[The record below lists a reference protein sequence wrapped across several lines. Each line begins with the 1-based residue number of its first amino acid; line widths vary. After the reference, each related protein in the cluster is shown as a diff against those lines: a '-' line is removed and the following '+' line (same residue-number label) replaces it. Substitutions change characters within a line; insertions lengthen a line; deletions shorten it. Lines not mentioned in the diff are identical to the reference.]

1 MVKLK
6 HKRQIINMKSFL
18 HKSLTVAIASG
29 ILVTSLTVNA
39 GNPER
44 SGQAG
49 ASQLLINPY
58 ARSAGW
64 GGANNARSRGIESQ
78 YTNVAGLAFT
88 KRTELMFMRSA
99 WLVGTGININTF
111 GVSQRVGETGAIGLG
126 IMSINA
132 GKIER
137 TTEDQPEGGL
147 GTFTPRFTNIA
158 LSYAKGFSD
167 NIYGGITVRVISE
180 GIDNVKAQGVSLD
193 AGVQYHTGKYDQY
206 HLGVSLKNVGPKMQ
220 YKGDGLSLQGTFTN
234 AYGYEYEQTINS
246 RSASFDLPSLLNIG
260 GAYDI
265 YLTKD
270 STGKA
275 KTHRVTVAANYTSNS
290 FTKDNV
296 LVGLEYAW
304 KDMLMIRGG
313 MYTEKGIF
321 QGEGSRTTAFTGPS
335 CGATVEIPFGEK
347 KSTFG
352 IDYSYRFTN
361 PFGGVHS
368 FGARI
373 NL

>member
-1 MVKLK
+1 
-6 HKRQIINMKSFL
+6 MKSFL
-18 HKSLTVAIASG
+18 NISLSVA
-29 ILVTSLTVNA
+29 LTGSFLTIGTNATA

-44 SGQAG
+44 AGQAG
-49 ASQLLINPY
+49 ATQLLINPY

-64 GGANNARSRGIESQ
+64 ANSNTARCRGLESQ
-78 YTNVAGLAFT
+78 YNNVAGLAFT
-88 KRTELMFMRSA
+88 RKTELMFMRSS
-99 WLVGTGININTF
+99 WLVGSGININAF
-111 GVSQRVGETGAIGLG
+111 GFSQKIGETGALALG
-126 IMSINA
+126 ITSINA
-132 GKIER
+132 GRIER
-137 TTEDQPEGGL
+137 TTEEQPEGGL

-193 AGVQYHTGKYDQY
+193 AGIQYHTGKYDQI
-206 HLGVSLKNVGPKMQ
+206 HLGVGLKNVGPKMQ
-220 YKGDGLSLQGTFTN
+220 YKGDGLSVQSTVNN
-234 AYGYEYEQTINS
+234 AYGNS
-246 RSASFDLPSLLNIG
+246 YLLTQNSKSAAFDLPALLNLG
-260 GAYDI
+260 AAYDF
-265 YLTKD
+265 YLLRDT
-270 STGKA
+270 TGRL
-275 KTHRVTVAANYTSNS
+275 KTHRITVAGNFTSNS
-290 FTKDNV
+290 FTKDNF
-296 LVGLEYAW
+296 LVGVEYGW
-304 KDMLMIRGG
+304 KDIIMLRGG
-313 MYTEKGIF
+313 MTMEKGIF
-321 QGEGSRTTAFTGPS
+321 KGEGNRTTAFTGPT

>member
-1 MVKLK
+1 
-6 HKRQIINMKSFL
+6 MKSFTNI
-18 HKSLTVAIASG
+18 SLSVVLTGSLIA
-29 ILVTSLTVNA
+29 TSFQANA

-44 SGQAG
+44 AGQAG

-64 GGANNARSRGIESQ
+64 AGANGARSKGLESQ
-78 YTNVAGLAFT
+78 YTNVAGIAYT
-88 KRTELMFMRSA
+88 KKTELMFMRSA

-111 GVSQRVGETGAIGLG
+111 GLTQKVGETGAIGLG

-147 GTFTPRFTNIA
+147 GTFSPRFTNIA

-180 GIDNVKAQGVSLD
+180 GIDNVKAQGVSVD
-193 AGVQYHTGKYDQY
+193 AGIQYHTGKYDNI
-206 HLGVSLKNVGPKMQ
+206 HLGVALKNVGPKMQ
-220 YKGDGLSLQGTFTN
+220 YKGDGLSSQKTVTN
-234 AYGYEYEQTINS
+234 AYGLDYQLTGANK
-246 RSASFDLPSLLNIG
+246 SAAFELPALLNIS

-265 YLTKD
+265 YLLKD
-270 STGKA
+270 TAGRM
-275 KTHRVTVAANYTSNS
+275 KTHRVTIAANYTSNS
-290 FTKDNV
+290 FTKDNY
-296 LVGLEYAW
+296 LVGLEYGW
-304 KDMLMIRGG
+304 KDMVMVRAG
-313 MYTEKGIF
+313 MATEKGIF
-321 QGEGSRTTAFTGPS
+321 QGDANRTTAFTGPS

-347 KSTFG
+347 KSTVG
-352 IDYSYRFTN
+352 VDYSYRFTN

-368 FGARI
+368 FGVRI

>member
-1 MVKLK
+1 MALSTMAK
-6 HKRQIINMKSFL
+6 
-18 HKSLTVAIASG
+18 
-29 ILVTSLTVNA
+29 A

-44 SGQAG
+44 AGQAG
-49 ASQLLINPY
+49 ATQLLINPY

-64 GGANNARSRGIESQ
+64 ASANTSRCRGLESQ
-78 YTNVAGLAFT
+78 FNNVAGLAFT
-88 KRTELMFMRSA
+88 KKTELMFMRSA

-111 GVSQRVGETGAIGLG
+111 GFSQRVGETGAIGLG

-132 GKIER
+132 GRIER
-137 TTEDQPEGGL
+137 TTEEQPEGGL

-180 GIDNVKAQGVSLD
+180 GIDNVKAQGVSID
-193 AGVQYHTGKYDQY
+193 AGVQYHTGKYDQI
-206 HLGVSLKNVGPKMQ
+206 HLGVGLKNVGPKMQ
-220 YKGDGLSLQGTFTN
+220 YKGDGLSVQSTVTN
-234 AYGYEYEQTINS
+234 AYGNTYLITQNS
-246 RSASFDLPSLLNIG
+246 KSAAFDLPALLNIG
-260 GAYDI
+260 ASYDF
-265 YLTKD
+265 YLLKD
-270 STGKA
+270 TTGRL
-275 KTHRVTVAANYTSNS
+275 KTHRVTLAGNFTSNS
-290 FTKDNV
+290 FTKDNF
-296 LVGLEYAW
+296 LVGVEYGW

-313 MYTEKGIF
+313 MVMEKGIF
-321 QGEGSRTTAFTGPS
+321 QGEGNRTTAFTGPS
-335 CGATVEIPFGEK
+335 CGATIEIPFGEK

>member
-1 MVKLK
+1 
-6 HKRQIINMKSFL
+6 MKSFL
-18 HKSLTVAIASG
+18 NISLSVLLTGSIVA
-29 ILVTSLTVNA
+29 TSFQANA

-44 SGQAG
+44 AGQAG

-64 GGANNARSRGIESQ
+64 AGANGARSKGLESQ
-78 YTNVAGLAFT
+78 FTNVAGIAST
-88 KRTELMFMRSA
+88 KKTELMFMRSA

-111 GVSQRVGETGAIGLG
+111 GLTQKVGETGAIGLG

-167 NIYGGITVRVISE
+167 NIYGGVTVRVISE
-180 GIDNVKAQGVSLD
+180 GIDNVKAQGVSID
-193 AGVQYHTGKYDQY
+193 AGIQYHTGKYDQI
-206 HLGVSLKNVGPKMQ
+206 HLGVALKNVGPKMQ
-220 YKGDGLSLQGTFTN
+220 YKGDGLSSQKMVTS
-234 AYGYEYEQTINS
+234 AYGDEYQLTGANK
-246 RSASFDLPSLLNIG
+246 SAAFELPALLNIA
-260 GAYDI
+260 GAYDF
-265 YLTKD
+265 YLLKD
-270 STGKA
+270 TTGRL
-275 KTHRVTVAANYTSNS
+275 KTHRVSIAANYTSNS
-290 FTKDNV
+290 FTKDNY
-296 LVGLEYAW
+296 LIGLEYGW
-304 KDMLMIRGG
+304 KDMVMVRAG
-313 MYTEKGIF
+313 MVTEQGIF
-321 QGEGSRTTAFTGPS
+321 KGEGSRTTAFTGPS

-347 KSTFG
+347 KSTVG
-352 IDYSYRFTN
+352 VDYSYRFTN

-368 FGARI
+368 FGVRI

>member
-1 MVKLK
+1 
-6 HKRQIINMKSFL
+6 MKSIKHIAL
-18 HKSLTVAIASG
+18 SLT
-29 ILVTSLTVNA
+29 LTGSIVFLNLKMQA

-44 SGQAG
+44 AGQAG

-64 GGANNARSRGIESQ
+64 AGCNTSKTRGLESQ

-88 KRTELMFMRSA
+88 KKTEIMFMRSA

-111 GVSQRVGETGAIGLG
+111 GLTQRVGETGAIGLG

-137 TTEDQPEGGL
+137 TTEEQPEGGL

-167 NIYGGITVRVISE
+167 NIYGGITLRVLSE
-180 GIDNVKAQGVSLD
+180 GIDNVKAQGVSID
-193 AGVQYHTGKYDQY
+193 AGIQYHTGKYDHI

-220 YKGDGLSLQGTFTN
+220 YKGDGLSVQGTVTN
-234 AYGYEYEQTINS
+234 AYGDEYQLTQNS
-246 RSASFDLPSLLNIG
+246 KSAAFDLPALLNIG
-260 GAYDI
+260 AAYDI

-270 STGKA
+270 TTGKL
-275 KTHRVTVAANYTSNS
+275 KTHRVTLAGNFTSNS
-290 FTKDNV
+290 FTKDNF
-296 LVGLEYAW
+296 LVGLEYGW
-304 KDMLMIRGG
+304 KEMIMIRGG
-313 MYTEKGIF
+313 LVSEQGIF
-321 QGEGSRTTAFTGPS
+321 KGDANRTTAFTGPS
-335 CGATVEIPFGEK
+335 CGATVELPFGEK

-352 IDYSYRFTN
+352 VDYSYRFTN

-373 NL
+373 NF

>member
-1 MVKLK
+1 
-6 HKRQIINMKSFL
+6 MKSFL
-18 HKSLTVAIASG
+18 NISLSVVLTGSLVSAGFTAS
-29 ILVTSLTVNA
+29 A

-58 ARSAGW
+58 ARSSGW
-64 GGANNARSRGIESQ
+64 AGANGSLSKGLESQ
-78 YTNVAGLAFT
+78 YTNVAGLAAT
-88 KRTELMFMRSA
+88 KKTELMFTRSA

-111 GVSQRVGETGAIGLG
+111 GLSQRVGETGAIGIG

-132 GKIER
+132 GKIQR

-147 GTFTPRFTNIA
+147 GTFSPRFTNIA

-167 NIYGGITVRVISE
+167 NIFGGITVRVISE
-180 GIDNVKAQGVSLD
+180 GIDNVKAQGVSID
-193 AGVQYHTGKYDQY
+193 AGIQYHTGKYDHI
-206 HLGVSLKNVGPKMQ
+206 HLGVGLKNVGPKMQ
-220 YKGDGLSLQGTFTN
+220 YKGDGLSTQGTVTN
-234 AYGYEYEQTINS
+234 AYGIAYDLTINNK
-246 RSASFDLPSLLNIG
+246 SAAFELPALLNISA
-260 GAYDI
+260 AYDL
-265 YLTKD
+265 YLVSDT
-270 STGKA
+270 TGKL
-275 KTHRVTVAANYTSNS
+275 KTHRLTLAGTFTSNS
-290 FTKDNV
+290 FTKDNF
-296 LVGLEYAW
+296 LVGLEYGW
-304 KDMLMIRGG
+304 KNIVMVRAGVV
-313 MYTEKGIF
+313 TEKGIF

-352 IDYSYRFTN
+352 LDYSYRFTN

-368 FGARI
+368 FGVRI

>member
-1 MVKLK
+1 
-6 HKRQIINMKSFL
+6 MKSL
-18 HKSLTVAIASG
+18 LNKYIAVALTG
-29 ILVTSLTVNA
+29 GLLTTSLTVTA

-44 SGQAG
+44 AGQAG
-49 ASQLLINPY
+49 GTQLLINPY

-64 GGANNARSRGIESQ
+64 GAANSSRAKGLEAQ
-78 YTNVAGLAFT
+78 YTNVAGLAST
-88 KRTELMFMRSA
+88 KRTELMFMRSS
-99 WLVGTGININTF
+99 WLVGTGININAF
-111 GVSQRVGETGAIGLG
+111 GVSQRVGETGVIGLG
-126 IMSINA
+126 VVSINA

-137 TTEDQPEGGL
+137 TTEEQPEGGL

-158 LSYAKGFSD
+158 LSYAKVFSD
-167 NIYGGITVRVISE
+167 NIYGGATVRVVSE
-180 GIDNVKAQGVSLD
+180 GIDNMKAQGVSID
-193 AGVQYHTGKYDQY
+193 AGVQYHTGKYDQI
-206 HLGVSLKNVGPKMQ
+206 HIGVALKNWGPKMQ
-220 YKGDGLSLQGTFTN
+220 YKGDGLSVQGKFTN
-234 AYGYEYEQTINS
+234 AYGNEVELTQAS
-246 RSASFDLPSLLNIG
+246 KSASFDLPALLNIG
-260 GAYDI
+260 LAYDL

-270 STGKA
+270 TTGRLKN
-275 KTHRVTVAANYTSNS
+275 HRVTVAGNYTSNS
-290 FTKDNV
+290 FTKDNF
-296 LVGLEYAW
+296 LVGLEYSW
-304 KDMLMIRGG
+304 KEILMIRGG

-321 QGEGSRTTAFTGPS
+321 MGEGNRTTAFTGPS

>member
-1 MVKLK
+1 
-6 HKRQIINMKSFL
+6 MKSFL
-18 HKSLTVAIASG
+18 NKTLALAVTAGFMAIA
-29 ILVTSLTVNA
+29 TEATA

-44 SGQAG
+44 AGQAG

-58 ARSAGW
+58 TRSAGW
-64 GGANNARSRGIESQ
+64 GSANTSRVRGLESQ
-78 YTNVAGLAFT
+78 YSNVAGLAFT
-88 KRTELMFMRSA
+88 RRTELMFMRSA
-99 WLVGTGININTF
+99 WLVGTGININAF
-111 GVSQRVGETGAIGLG
+111 GLSQRVGETGAIGLG
-126 IMSINA
+126 IVSINA

-137 TTEDQPEGGL
+137 TTEEQPEGGL

-167 NIYGGITVRVISE
+167 NIYGGITLRVISE
-180 GIDNVKAQGVSLD
+180 GIDNVKAQGISID
-193 AGVQYHTGKYDQY
+193 AGIQYHTGKYDQI
-206 HLGVSLKNVGPKMQ
+206 HLGVALKNVGPKMQ
-220 YKGDGLSLQGTFTN
+220 YKGDGLSTQGTVTN
-234 AYGYEYEQTINS
+234 AYGTEYQLTIANK
-246 RSASFDLPSLLNIG
+246 SAAFDLPALLNIG
-260 GAYDI
+260 AAYDF

-270 STGKA
+270 TTGRL
-275 KTHRVTVAANYTSNS
+275 KTHRVTLAGNFTSNS
-290 FTKDNV
+290 FTKDNF
-296 LVGLEYAW
+296 LVGLEYSW
-304 KDMLMIRGG
+304 KEIIMIRGG

-321 QGEGSRTTAFTGPS
+321 QGEGNRTTAFTGPS

>member
-1 MVKLK
+1 
-6 HKRQIINMKSFL
+6 MKSI
-18 HKSLTVAIASG
+18 KYIALTLTLTGS
-29 ILVTSLTVNA
+29 ILITSNHALA

-44 SGQAG
+44 AGQAG

-64 GGANNARSRGIESQ
+64 AGANSSRTRGLESQ

-88 KRTELMFMRSA
+88 RKTEIMFMRSA

-111 GVSQRVGETGAIGLG
+111 GVSQRVGETGALGIG

-167 NIYGGITVRVISE
+167 NIYGGITLRVLSE
-180 GIDNVKAQGVSLD
+180 GIDNVKAQGVSID
-193 AGVQYHTGKYDQY
+193 AGIQYHTGKYDQV
-206 HLGVSLKNVGPKMQ
+206 HLGVSLKNWGPKMQ
-220 YKGDGLSLQGTFTN
+220 YKGDGLSIQNTVTN
-234 AYGYEYEQTINS
+234 AYGNQYQMTS
-246 RSASFDLPSLLNIG
+246 SSKSAAFDLPALLNIG
-260 GAYDI
+260 AAYDF

-270 STGKA
+270 TTGLL
-275 KTHRVTVAANYTSNS
+275 KTHRLTVAGNFTSNS
-290 FTKDNV
+290 FTKDNLLIGV
-296 LVGLEYAW
+296 EYGW
-304 KDMLMIRGG
+304 KEFIMVRGG
-313 MYTEKGIF
+313 MVMEQGIF
-321 QGEGSRTTAFTGPS
+321 KGDTERTTAFTGPS
-335 CGATVEIPFGEK
+335 CGITFEVPIGEK

-352 IDYSYRFTN
+352 VDYSYRFTN

-373 NL
+373 NF

>member
-1 MVKLK
+1 
-6 HKRQIINMKSFL
+6 MKSFI
-18 HKSLTVAIASG
+18 HKSLTAVVTVSFLSTA
-29 ILVTSLTVNA
+29 LVVNA

-44 SGQAG
+44 AGQAG

-64 GGANNARSRGIESQ
+64 AGSNIARTKGIESQ

-126 IMSINA
+126 VVSINA

-137 TTEDQPEGGL
+137 TTEEQPEGGL

-167 NIYGGITVRVISE
+167 NIYGGATVRVLSE
-180 GIDNVKAQGVSLD
+180 GIDNVKAQGVSID

-220 YKGDGLSLQGTFTN
+220 YKGDGLSMQGTFQN
-234 AYGYEYEQTINS
+234 IYGIEYQQTITS
-246 RSASFDLPSLLNIG
+246 KSAAFDLPSLLNIG
-260 GAYDI
+260 GAYDL

-270 STGKA
+270 STGRA

-296 LVGLEYAW
+296 LVGLEYSW
-304 KDMLMIRGG
+304 KDILMVRGG

-321 QGEGSRTTAFTGPS
+321 KDDTRTTAFTGPS
-335 CGATVEIPFGEK
+335 CGATVEIPFSDK

-352 IDYSYRFTN
+352 IDYSYRFTK

>member
-1 MVKLK
+1 
-6 HKRQIINMKSFL
+6 MKSL
-18 HKSLTVAIASG
+18 LNKSIAVSLTAGFLAAGLAVK
-29 ILVTSLTVNA
+29 A

-44 SGQAG
+44 AGQAG
-49 ASQLLINPY
+49 ATQLLINPY

-64 GGANNARSRGIESQ
+64 AAANTARVRGLESQ
-78 YTNVAGLAFT
+78 YSNIAGLAFT
-88 KRTELMFMRSA
+88 KKTELMFMRSA
-99 WLVGTGININTF
+99 WLVGSGININAF
-111 GVSQRVGETGAIGLG
+111 GLSQRVGETGAIGLG
-126 IMSINA
+126 ITSINA

-137 TTEDQPEGGL
+137 TTEEQPEGGL

-167 NIYGGITVRVISE
+167 NIYGGVTLRVISE
-180 GIDNVKAQGVSLD
+180 GIDNVKAQGASID
-193 AGVQYHTGKYDQY
+193 AGIQYHTGKYDQI
-206 HLGVSLKNVGPKMQ
+206 HLGVALKNVGPKMQ
-220 YKGDGLSLQGTFTN
+220 YKGDGLSIQRSFTN
-234 AYGYEYEQTINS
+234 AYGNEVEMTVNGKSQ
-246 RSASFDLPSLLNIG
+246 AFDLPALLNIG
-260 GAYDI
+260 GAYDF

-270 STGKA
+270 TTGRL
-275 KTHRVTVAANYTSNS
+275 KTHRITLAANFTSNS
-290 FTKDNV
+290 FTKDNY
-296 LVGLEYAW
+296 LIGLEYSW
-304 KDMLMIRGG
+304 KEILMIRGG
-313 MYTEKGIF
+313 MATEQGIF
-321 QGEGSRTTAFTGPS
+321 KGEGNRTTAFTGPT

>member
-1 MVKLK
+1 
-6 HKRQIINMKSFL
+6 MKSFINI
-18 HKSLTVAIASG
+18 SLSVVLTSGFLATSFVA
-29 ILVTSLTVNA
+29 NA

-44 SGQAG
+44 AGQAG

-58 ARSAGW
+58 ARSSGW
-64 GGANNARSRGIESQ
+64 AGANGAKSKGLESQ
-78 YTNVAGLAFT
+78 YTNVAGIAST
-88 KRTELMFMRSA
+88 KKTELMFMRSA

-111 GVSQRVGETGAIGLG
+111 GLSQRVGETGAIGLG

-137 TTEDQPEGGL
+137 TTVDQPEGGL

-167 NIYGGITVRVISE
+167 NIAGGITLRVLSE
-180 GIDNVKAQGVSLD
+180 GIDNVKAQGVSID
-193 AGVQYHTGKYDQY
+193 AGIQYHTGKYDQI
-206 HLGVSLKNVGPKMQ
+206 HLGVALKNVGPKMQ
-220 YKGDGLSLQGTFTN
+220 YKGDGLSSQGTVTN
-234 AYGYEYEQTINS
+234 AYGNEYELTISQKSN
-246 RSASFDLPSLLNIG
+246 AFELPALLNIS

-265 YLTKD
+265 YLLKD
-270 STGKA
+270 STGRSKA
-275 KTHRVTVAANYTSNS
+275 HRVSVAGNFTSNS
-290 FTKDNV
+290 FTKDNF
-296 LVGLEYAW
+296 LFGLEYGW
-304 KDMLMIRGG
+304 KEIVMVRAG
-313 MYTEKGIF
+313 MVTEKGIF
-321 QGEGSRTTAFTGPS
+321 KGEGNRTTAFTGPS
-335 CGATVEIPFGEK
+335 CGATIEIPFGEK

>member
-1 MVKLK
+1 
-6 HKRQIINMKSFL
+6 MKSIKHIAL
-18 HKSLTVAIASG
+18 SLT
-29 ILVTSLTVNA
+29 LTGSIVLSNLQLKA

-44 SGQAG
+44 AGQAG

-64 GGANNARSRGIESQ
+64 AGCNSSRTRGLESQ

-88 KRTELMFMRSA
+88 RKTEVMFVRSA

-111 GVSQRVGETGAIGLG
+111 GVTQRVGETGAIGIG

-167 NIYGGITVRVISE
+167 NIYGGITLRVLSE
-180 GIDNVKAQGVSLD
+180 GIDNVKAQGVSVD
-193 AGVQYHTGKYDQY
+193 AGIQYHTGKYDQV
-206 HLGVSLKNVGPKMQ
+206 HLGVVLKNWGPKMQ
-220 YKGDGLSLQGTFTN
+220 YKGDGLSLQGTVTN
-234 AYGYEYEQTINS
+234 AYGNKYELTQSNK
-246 RSASFDLPSLLNIG
+246 SAAFDLPALLSIG
-260 GAYDI
+260 ASYDF

-270 STGKA
+270 TTGIL
-275 KTHRVTVAANYTSNS
+275 KTHRLSVAGNFTSNS
-290 FTKDNV
+290 FTKDNF
-296 LVGLEYAW
+296 LVGVEYAW
-304 KDMLMIRGG
+304 KEMLMFRAG
-313 MYTEKGIF
+313 MVTEQGIF
-321 QGEGSRTTAFTGPS
+321 KSDSERTTAFTGPS
-335 CGATVEIPFGEK
+335 CGATVELPFGQN

-352 IDYSYRFTN
+352 VDYSYRFTN

-373 NL
+373 NF

>member
-1 MVKLK
+1 
-6 HKRQIINMKSFL
+6 MKSFL
-18 HKSLTVAIASG
+18 HKTLTVAIASG
-29 ILVTSLTVNA
+29 ILTTSLTVNA

-64 GGANNARSRGIESQ
+64 GGANNARTRGIESQ
-78 YTNVAGLAFT
+78 YTNVAGMAFT
-88 KRTELMFMRSA
+88 KKTELMFMRSA

-111 GVSQRVGETGAIGLG
+111 GLSQRVGETGAIGLG

-167 NIYGGITVRVISE
+167 NIYGGVTVRVLSE
-180 GIDNVKAQGVSLD
+180 GIDNVKAQGVSID

-220 YKGDGLSLQGTFTN
+220 YKGDGLSIQGKFEN
-234 AYGYEYEQTINS
+234 VYGVDVELTQANK
-246 RSASFDLPSLLNIG
+246 SAAFDLPSLLNIG

-270 STGKA
+270 STGKV

-296 LVGLEYAW
+296 LVGLEYGW
-304 KDMLMIRGG
+304 KDILMIRGG

-321 QGEGSRTTAFTGPS
+321 QGEGNRTTAFTGPS

-352 IDYSYRFTN
+352 IDYSYRFTK

>member
-1 MVKLK
+1 
-6 HKRQIINMKSFL
+6 MKSFL
-18 HKSLTVAIASG
+18 KISLSVALTTSFVAS
-29 ILVTSLTVNA
+29 TYNANA

-44 SGQAG
+44 AGQAG

-64 GGANNARSRGIESQ
+64 AGANGARTRGLESQ

-88 KRTELMFMRSA
+88 RKTELMFMRSA

-111 GVSQRVGETGAIGLG
+111 GVSQKVGETGAIGIG

-132 GKIER
+132 GKIDR
-137 TTEDQPEGGL
+137 TTVEQPEGGL

-167 NIYGGITVRVISE
+167 NIYGGVTLRVISE
-180 GIDNVKAQGVSLD
+180 GIDNVKAQGVSID
-193 AGVQYHTGKYDQY
+193 AAIQYHTGKYDHV
-206 HLGVSLKNVGPKMQ
+206 HLGVALKNIGPKMQ
-220 YKGDGLSLQGTFTN
+220 YKGDGLTTQGTVEN
-234 AYGYEYEQTINS
+234 AYGVEYQLTISNK
-246 RSASFDLPSLLNIG
+246 SAAFELPALLNIS

-270 STGKA
+270 TTGKL
-275 KTHRVTVAANYTSNS
+275 KTHRVTIAGNYTSNS
-290 FTKDNV
+290 FTNDNYLLGV
-296 LVGLEYAW
+296 EYGW
-304 KDMLMIRGG
+304 KDMVMVRAGLA
-313 MYTEKGIF
+313 TEKGIF
-321 QGEGSRTTAFTGPS
+321 KGEGERTTAFTGPS
-335 CGATVEIPFGEK
+335 CGATFEVPFGEK

-368 FGARI
+368 FGARV
-373 NL
+373 NF

>member
-1 MVKLK
+1 
-6 HKRQIINMKSFL
+6 MKSFL
-18 HKSLTVAIASG
+18 HKSLTVALTSG
-29 ILVTSLTVNA
+29 ILASSLTVNA

-64 GGANNARSRGIESQ
+64 AGANNARAKGIESQ

-88 KRTELMFMRSA
+88 KKTELMFMRSA

-111 GVSQRVGETGAIGLG
+111 GVSQRIGETGAIGLG

-167 NIYGGITVRVISE
+167 NIYGGVTVRVISE

-193 AGVQYHTGKYDQY
+193 AAVQYHTGKYDQY

-246 RSASFDLPSLLNIG
+246 RSASFDLPSLLNIA
-260 GAYDI
+260 GAYDL

-270 STGKA
+270 STGRA

-313 MYTEKGIF
+313 MHTEKGIF
-321 QGEGSRTTAFTGPS
+321 MGEGNRTTAFTGPT